1 MHGLKYIQFVIE
13 FIQFGI
19 IEFMFNKKDIT
30 FASSS
35 KFELL
40 IINQIMTPQTHFH
53 YYNQSRAKLKN
64 LLSTIILFFTA
75 VAAAQTTISGKV
87 VDFKNNPVYGA
98 NIYLEGTYD
107 GATSTEEGRFSFT
120 TTETGV
126 QTLTI
131 SFLSF
136 ETKTIIEDVS
146 KLNNLIIKLRED
158 VESLDAVVISA
169 GSFEASDNSKVSVL
183 KPLDVVTTASAL
195 GDYVGALQTLP
206 GTSNVAEDGRL
217 FVRGGSADETQIFID
232 GIRVFTPYTPTTNNI
247 PTRGRYSPF
256 LFDGI
261 TFSTGGYSSE
271 FGQALSSVL
280 LLNTIDEPD
289 QEKTDI
295 GIMSVGASL
304 GNTQKWEK
312 SSLSFNASYIN
323 LAPYLALFEDRNEW
337 QTPVSGAQGEMVFRQ
352 KFNNGILKFYAAFD
366 TSKFELNQ
374 EDINYEEGI
383 DFKLNNNNLYLNT
396 SYKGVLGNN
405 WTLSSG
411 VSYTYAKN
419 KIGIQTSNIEDK
431 ENSAHLKLKLK
442 KRFNSRLKLNFGAE
456 QFITDFDE
464 NFKDHTVNG
473 TYGFDNTITAGFAE
487 GDIIF
492 SKDVAL
498 KVGVRADYSALFNTI
513 NVAPRAALAYKSS
526 KNGQFSLAYGN
537 FFQNPN
543 SSVLKFEDD
552 LKAQK
557 TTHYILN
564 YQYVKAGKIFRAE
577 AYRKDY
583 DHLIKFDSDY
593 ETYSTNFSTSGEG
606 YAQGLDLFWRDNTS
620 FKNVDYWVSYSYLD
634 TERNYRNFTTA
645 AQPSYATNHNL
656 SVVGKYWID
665 RWKSQI
671 GVDYGFSSG
680 RPYDNPN
687 TTAFMDARTKSFHSL
702 SLNWAYLLDSQKIL
716 YFSVNNVLGFKNIN
730 GYQYADTPDVN
741 GQFSRRALTPAA
753 DQFFF
758 VGFFWTISE
767 DGKDNQLDN
776 L

>member
-1 MHGLKYIQFVIE
+1 MTSQIHEYKKNHRNIVRKHLFTFVIL
-13 FIQFGI
+13 FITSFG
-19 IEFMFNKKDIT
+19 F
-30 FASSS
+30 
-35 KFELL
+35 
-40 IINQIMTPQTHFH
+40 
-53 YYNQSRAKLKN
+53 
-64 LLSTIILFFTA
+64 
-75 VAAAQTTISGKV
+75 AQTTISGKV
-87 VDFKNNPVYGA
+87 VDYKNAPVIGA
-98 NIYLEGTYD
+98 NVYLEGTYD
-107 GATSTEEGRFSFT
+107 GATSDEKGEFSFST
-120 TTETGV
+120 NETGV
-126 QTLTI
+126 QTLII

-146 KLNNLIIKLRED
+146 KLKNLQVRLRED
-158 VESLDAVVISA
+158 VESLDAVIISA
-169 GSFEASDNSKVSVL
+169 GTFEASDNSKVSVL

-217 FVRGGSADETQIFID
+217 FVRGGNADETQIFID

-304 GNTQKWEK
+304 GNTQKWDK
-312 SSLSFNASYIN
+312 SSLSFSASYIN
-323 LAPYLALFEDRNEW
+323 LAPYLAIFEDKNEW
-337 QTPVSGAQGEMVFRQ
+337 KTPFAGAQGETVFRQ
-352 KFNNGILKFYAAFD
+352 KLNNGMLKFYAAFD
-366 TSKFELNQ
+366 ATKFELNQ
-374 EDINYEEGI
+374 EDINYEDGI
-383 DFKLNNNNLYLNT
+383 DFKLNNNNFYLNT

-419 KIGIQTSNIEDK
+419 KIGIETIEINDT
-431 ENSAHLKLKLK
+431 ENSAHIKLKLK
-442 KRFNSRLKLNFGAE
+442 KRFNSRFKLSFGAE

-464 NFKDHTVNG
+464 NYKEDAINE
-473 TYGFDNTITAGFAE
+473 TYGFNNNITAAFAE
-487 GDIIF
+487 ADVVF
-492 SKDVAL
+492 SKDLAL
-498 KVGVRADYSALFNTI
+498 KVGVRADHSSIFNT
-513 NVAPRAALAYKSS
+513 VDLAPRAAVAYKSS

-543 SSVLKFEDD
+543 STILKFEQD
-552 LKAQK
+552 LEAQK
-557 TTHYILN
+557 TSHYILN
-564 YQYVKAGKIFRAE
+564 YQYVNAGKIFRAE

-583 DHLIKFDSDY
+583 DNLIKFDGEF
-593 ETYSTNFSTSGEG
+593 ETFATNFESTGNG

-620 FKNVDYWVSYSYLD
+620 IKNLDYWVSYSYLD
-634 TERNYRNFTTA
+634 TERNYSNYTTSV
-645 AQPSYATNHNL
+645 QPSYATNHNL
-656 SVVGKYWID
+656 SVVGKYWVD
-665 RWKSQI
+665 SWKSQFGI
-671 GVDYGFSSG
+671 DYGYSSG
-680 RPYDNPN
+680 RPYNNPN
-687 TTAFMDARTKSFHSL
+687 TEEFMNERTKPFHNL
-702 SLNWAYLLDSQKIL
+702 SLNWAYLLDQQKIL
-716 YFSVNNVLGFKNIN
+716 YFSINNVLGIKNIN
-730 GYQYADTPDVN
+730 GYQYADAPNQN

-767 DGKDNQLDN
+767 DGNDNQLDN